1 MKEEE
6 MSYRTPIDL
15 ADLSLPALIAR
26 TWRIKAARM
35 LYRAANAIMALA
47 ERVLPEDLRR
57 W

>member
-47 ERVLPEDLRR
+47 ERVLPEDLR
-57 W
+57 